1 MILRPPRSTR
11 TDTLFPYTT
20 LFRSRQDLLNRRH
33 RKGGEMRSRKPGW
46 NIGKACSDR
55 VDRPAEQMHDD
66 CRQDDRDEEAR
77 PLRREA
83 AHSNERRQRTKADRE
98 RIEVGRSQCADIGC
112 PIWPAPGRHLTYEDT
127 RDR

>member
-55 VDRPAEQMHDD
+55 VDRQAEQMHDD
-66 CRQDDRDEEAR
+66 CRQDDRDAEAR
-77 PLRREA
+77 QLRREA
-83 AHSNERRQRTKADRE
+83 ATCKDRRQLTKADHERIVVAIGRAAGRE
-98 RIEVGRSQCADIGC
+98 RVS
-112 PIWPAPGRHLTYEDT
+112 LYV
-127 RDR
+127 

>member
-55 VDRPAEQMHDD
+55 VDRQAEQMHDD
-66 CRQDDRDEEAR
+66 RSEEHTSELQSLMRISYAVFS
-77 PLRREA
+77 LKKKTRRA
-83 AHSNERRQRTKADRE
+83 QVYNPFTTK
-98 RIEVGRSQCADIGC
+98 QL
-112 PIWPAPGRHLTYEDT
+112 PQHMHNY
-127 RDR
+127 